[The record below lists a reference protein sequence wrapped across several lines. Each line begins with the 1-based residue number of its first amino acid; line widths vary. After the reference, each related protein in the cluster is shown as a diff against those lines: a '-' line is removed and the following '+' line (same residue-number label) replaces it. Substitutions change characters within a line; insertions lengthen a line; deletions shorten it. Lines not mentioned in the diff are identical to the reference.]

1 MAPDLKRVLAEAKR
15 RVDARYSGCPWV
27 CQRDGQRDQEM
38 KKSWRRACQ
47 RVGLEG
53 RLSHDFRRTAVR
65 NIVRAGVPEVV
76 AMANSGHRTRSM
88 FDRYNIVDEADLK
101 GAAKQL
107 KEHFDREK
115 FTISVTVAELSMQ
128 RSEVPDSQLIET
140 SGRFVEPAT
149 GIEPATCG
157 LRIPDP
163 ANATAAQSPRKQRS
177 SDDLDDARPPIG
189 VA

>member
-1 MAPDLKRVLAEAKR
+1 
-15 RVDARYSGCPWV
+15 
-27 CQRDGQRDQEM
+27 M

-76 AMANSGHRTRSM
+76 AMAISGHRTRSM

-149 GIEPATCG
+149 GIEPATCS

-163 ANATAAQSPRKQRS
+163 TGSVDTQSPHQHCDS
-177 SDDLDDARPPIG
+177 EELDEDSPQMGFA
-189 VA
+189 